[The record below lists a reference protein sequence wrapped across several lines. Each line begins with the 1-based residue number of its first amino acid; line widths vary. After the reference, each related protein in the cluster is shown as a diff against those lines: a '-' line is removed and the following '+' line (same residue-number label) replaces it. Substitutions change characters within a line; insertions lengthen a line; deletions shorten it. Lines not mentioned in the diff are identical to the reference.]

1 MFGLGIV
8 PKEVHSHYSTQLL
21 IRIRLVPGNVIL
33 WSPMICTEKNPYG
46 SGYMELRES
55 MTFLPFLFSFFIIN
69 FYNLSYI
76 FNLHHCSAICWDFIL
91 RLISLDMSI
100 IFLFVSVIMLFVYDS
115 DWYGTAAT
123 SEKELFMVTFYG
135 FQSLLFL
142 IGGFVWYVLAVPDP
156 PLVLYFST
164 VNNVIICSEVSFS

>member
-1 MFGLGIV
+1 MYLETWFYGHQWYVRKKTLMGVDIWNYAKV
-8 PKEVHSHYSTQLL
+8 WPFYHFC
-21 IRIRLVPGNVIL
+21 LV
-33 WSPMICTEKNPYG
+33 
-46 SGYMELRES
+46 
-55 MTFLPFLFSFFIIN
+55 FFIIN

-100 IFLFVSVIMLFVYDS
+100 TFLFVSVIMLFVYDS
-115 DWYGTAAT
+115 DWFGTAAT
-123 SEKELFMVTFYG
+123 SVKELFMITFYG

-142 IGGFVWYVLAVPDP
+142 IGRFVWYVLAVPDP
-156 PLVLYFST
+156 PLALYFFT